1 MLRRFGLSLLLLALS
16 VPAIWAQSDARDS
29 TATTLSASL
38 AGSQAQ
44 FSNWQQGGLNAL
56 AVTSGI
62 SGEHE
67 RFDDRWEQTYEMNL
81 ALGVVKQDTL
91 SFRKSDD
98 LIRLEAALRY
108 RGDGFFR
115 TFEPTVA
122 ATFRSQ
128 FAPGFNFDKDPLDG
142 ARTPPVK
149 VSDFLAPGIFAQSI
163 GLTYEQGTWF
173 RQRLGLG
180 LKETVVTITRLRPLY
195 NLDLDETTRLEGGL
209 ESRTDVNR
217 VLAPNVRYKSSLGL
231 FAAFNQPDLPD
242 VTWDNILTL
251 KANDWLTTKLEVVV
265 LLDRDVDPGAQVKQV
280 LSVGVL
286 VALI

>member
-1 MLRRFGLSLLLLALS
+1 MLRHLGLLLVLLAPS
-16 VPAIWAQSDARDS
+16 AHAQNDARDS

-44 FSNWQQGGLNAL
+44 FTNWQQGGLNAV
-56 AVTSGI
+56 AVTAGL

-81 ALGVVKQDTL
+81 SIGVVKQDTL
-91 SFRKSDD
+91 AFRKSDD

-115 TFEPTVA
+115 TFEPTIA

-128 FAPGFNFDKDPLDG
+128 FAPGFNFDKDPLEGD
-142 ARTPPVK
+142 RTPPVK
-149 VSDFLAPGIFAQSI
+149 VSDFLAPGIFTQSL
-163 GLTYEQGTWF
+163 GLTYEQGAWF
-173 RQRLGLG
+173 KQRVGLG

-195 NLDLDETTRLEGGL
+195 NLKPDENMRLEGGL

-217 VLAPNVRYKSSLGL
+217 VLFPNVRYKSSLGL
-231 FAAFNQPDLPD
+231 FAAFNQPDMPD
-242 VTWDNILTL
+242 VTWDNVLTL
-251 KANDWLTTKLEVVV
+251 KANDWLTTKLEVVL
-265 LLDRDVDPGAQVKQV
+265 LLDRDVDPGAQIKQV